1 VQGSIVRRP
10 VLNLVAL
17 GFALI
22 NSAPRIP
29 ATDFS
34 KLDASTLPIQAKIH
48 VGGNPDWLA
57 IGFGSVWVSVPK
69 NDEIVRINPESNGI
83 EARIKVIGEPCYGIG
98 IGDTHVWVL
107 TCKGQM
113 LTRIRPGDNIVD
125 RTAAVNVAPHGE
137 GAIAVE
143 KDTVWFAGNFVGR
156 VDGHSEHLFRLH
168 DLTMDIMGVGADSA
182 VVTVGFGSVWV
193 TSSGEGKVYR
203 VDPNTLKVTAKI
215 TVPAT
220 PRFTTIG
227 EGSVWVLSQSDG
239 SVSRIDPRQN
249 KVIAMIAAGVRG
261 AGGDIAYGGGYIW
274 VAASGTP
281 LIRIDP
287 RSNKVLEEYGNYKGA
302 DAIRFGFRS
311 IWVSDHGKGDV
322 WRIDPGNLPGH

>member
-1 VQGSIVRRP
+1 MQGSSLYRTV
-10 VLNLVAL
+10 LVAL
-17 GFALI
+17 SFVLI
-22 NSAPRIP
+22 ASAQRAP

-48 VGGNPDWLA
+48 VGGDPDWLA
-57 IGFGSVWVSVPK
+57 VGLGSVWVSVPK
-69 NDEIVRINPESNGI
+69 NDEIVRINPESNAI

-98 IGDTHVWVL
+98 IGETLVWVL
-107 TCKGQM
+107 TCKSQM
-113 LTRIRPGDNIVD
+113 LTRIRPEDNIVD
-125 RTAAVNVAPHGE
+125 RMESVNVASHGE

-143 KDTVWFAGNFVGR
+143 KDTVWYTGNFVGR

-168 DLTMDIMGVGADSA
+168 DLTTDIMDVGVDSA
-182 VVTVGFGSVWV
+182 VVTAGLGSIWV

-203 VDPNTLKVTAKI
+203 VAPNTLKVTAKI

-227 EGSVWVLSQSDG
+227 DGSVWVLSQSDG

-249 KVIAMIAAGVRG
+249 KVIATIAAGVPG

-281 LIRIDP
+281 LTRIDP
-287 RSNKVLEEYGNYKGA
+287 RSNRVLEQYGNYKGA
-302 DAIRFGFRS
+302 DAIRFGFGS

-322 WRIDPGNLPGH
+322 WRIDPGKLPDH